1 MGAICTVEHDQQVAR
16 GIAITPS
23 LKMSEIKLTG
33 EAYCACAND
42 EWQDDVPGG
51 QRASAEQVE
60 EKRSGYTYP
69 QEASFAMNLHAAKT
83 EASGPGRN
91 VVVRHDGDAQNCSDH
106 WYHWAG
112 WLIFG

>member
-60 EKRSGYTYP
+60 E
-69 QEASFAMNLHAAKT
+69 ASFAMNLHAAKT
-83 EASGPGRN
+83 EASGVTHPALLGRIKEDT
-91 VVVRHDGDAQNCSDH
+91 VGTKLSIQSSE
-106 WYHWAG
+106 YMG
-112 WLIFG
+112 PIETSSSSM